1 MHKVIHCSF
10 ICINKRLES
19 TRMNKQ
25 GYISFCI
32 SNDPNLVKYNHH
44 GFYFAQGFCRAELR
58 QGIARMTC
66 LCSPRGGCLLQ
77 DPNERRCLEVK
88 LGQGEG

>member
-32 SNDPNLVKYNHH
+32 SNDPNLVKHNHD
-44 GFYFAQGFCRAELR
+44 GFYFAHGFCRAGTQAGYYRNDLSLFHEGWVLAGR
-58 QGIARMTC
+58 
-66 LCSPRGGCLLQ
+66 PRWTKVSGS
-77 DPNERRCLEVK
+77 
-88 LGQGEG
+88 